1 VRHYDFTEYI
11 FRLLGRHHQL
21 LFQWNYLKDTEN
33 FMAETMR
40 FPQKKFFQERRV
52 GKIA

>member
-1 VRHYDFTEYI
+1 
-11 FRLLGRHHQL
+11 
-21 LFQWNYLKDTEN
+21 
-33 FMAETMR
+33 MAETMR